1 MAAGGYNHER
11 PLVQA
16 RLIPEWVD
24 NNTGDVVH
32 RPKEAMK
39 KRCTKIM
46 DDFNLGN
53 AEIIAYGFPLQ
64 SGGKVPENIIQK
76 ADAWLRKQIPVEPRA
91 VLALSKP
98 NARESAAANRMR

>member
-1 MAAGGYNHER
+1 MALASRSSQTAVDTSTEPQRISTEPGAKHR
-11 PLVQA
+11 SHQA
-16 RLIPEWVD
+16 
-24 NNTGDVVH
+24 
-32 RPKEAMK
+32 
-39 KRCTKIM
+39 
-46 DDFNLGN
+46 
-53 AEIIAYGFPLQ
+53 Q